1 MVLALQSSACRE
13 ADATALVPFADSEV
27 GEPMEQKLARL
38 RGNRVAHSRKQIWT
52 KDAHGG
58 PYKKVNIDQGLD
70 PLIQHPDGSNR
81 KVDLG
86 YERVKVGPTSNFVGN
101 HMTQGAIDLVQAQL
115 ELPSAQGLLLLSAGG
130 AQPPQLLPHT
140 SGDEQRHA
148 ATTVQY
154 RPLHRYSWTDE
165 GDSIMLKLPVQQLRQ
180 GSSTGSVLLTC
191 SFAEGALDLRL
202 EPVDSQGA
210 EVSGSSA
217 SRPTPYR
224 LLVRPLRAAVVPGSC
239 SCHVSGVLSLPPCES
254 GASKHGGSRMQQN
267 MGGQQ
272 LHRMS
277 LALPPSAD
285 AVVVQLA
292 KADASLQWDVLHGS
306 LQVAARQA
314 EGHAVDLAAL
324 RRTVR
329 QQLNRAAPTPPVAAE
344 AQVLE
349 AQVSQGNAGAVQSS
363 EAAADWALQLQAAL
377 KQAQTLV
384 AVGRYSEALD
394 ASEACINALPLLLS
408 PPQRGPAVQLHA
420 LRGHSHGQL
429 GGVKQAVIEYSAAI
443 KLAQEGG
450 EWSDEQQQESVDGNG
465 LPSLCQLLLARSAQY
480 EQQERLEDAL
490 KDVLQAIKLQQQP
503 VPSLLLAAQRL
514 RAQQAVS
521 TPRL

>member
-1 MVLALQSSACRE
+1 M
-13 ADATALVPFADSEV
+13 F
-27 GEPMEQKLARL
+27 
-38 RGNRVAHSRKQIWT
+38 
-52 KDAHGG
+52 
-58 PYKKVNIDQGLD
+58 
-70 PLIQHPDGSNR
+70 
-81 KVDLG
+81 
-86 YERVKVGPTSNFVGN
+86 
-101 HMTQGAIDLVQAQL
+101 
-115 ELPSAQGLLLLSAGG
+115 
-130 AQPPQLLPHT
+130 
-140 SGDEQRHA
+140 
-148 ATTVQY
+148 
-154 RPLHRYSWTDE
+154 
-165 GDSIMLKLPVQQLRQ
+165 LRQ
-180 GSSTGSVLLTC
+180 GNGD
-191 SFAEGALDLRL
+191 AD
-202 EPVDSQGA
+202 Q
-210 EVSGSSA
+210 
-217 SRPTPYR
+217 R
-224 LLVRPLRAAVVPGSC
+224 LLHL
-239 SCHVSGVLSLPPCES
+239 LY
-254 GASKHGGSRMQQN
+254 
-267 MGGQQ
+267 
-272 LHRMS
+272 
-277 LALPPSAD
+277 
-285 AVVVQLA
+285 
-292 KADASLQWDVLHGS
+292 
-306 LQVAARQA
+306 
-314 EGHAVDLAAL
+314 

-394 ASEACINALPLLLS
+394 ASEACINQSINALPLLLS